1 MIRIAA
7 VGDVHFDRSSR
18 GRLSRHWHE
27 LNHKASALLLAG
39 DLTQVG
45 TEDEIRALADDLS
58 ECPVPVIS
66 VLGNHDYHSDREDS
80 VRKILEA
87 AGVQVLDCSSTTL
100 TVHGITIGIYGLKGF
115 GGGFMGACCSDFGE
129 KETKAFVGHTKKL
142 AEELYNG
149 LMALE
154 TDYRIVLM
162 HYSPTAETLLGEKKE
177 IYPFLGSYLLAE
189 AIDGAGADVVFHG
202 HAHKGIEQGHTLG
215 GVPVRN
221 VAQPVIR
228 HAFKIYSL
236 DEFADDL
243 RLEDVDQQTSSNS
256 ENASP

>member
-7 VGDVHFDRSSR
+7 AGDVHFNKTSR

-27 LNHKASALLLAG
+27 LAHKASAFLLAG

-45 TEDEIRALADDLS
+45 TQEEIQALADDLA

-66 VLGNHDYHSDREDS
+66 VLGNHDYHSDQEELVID
-80 VRKILEA
+80 ILQG
-87 AGVQVLDCSSTTL
+87 AGVCVLDCSSTIL
-100 TVHGITIGIYGLKGF
+100 TVNDVNIGIYGLKGF

-129 KETKAFVGHTKKL
+129 RETKAFIGHTKVL
-142 AEELYNG
+142 ADELKQG
-149 LMALE
+149 LLNLD
-154 TDYRIVLM
+154 TDYKIVLM

-189 AIDGAGADVVFHG
+189 AIDSAGADVVFHG
-202 HAHKGIEQGHTLG
+202 HAHKGIEQGHTIG

-236 DEFADDL
+236 DEFSDDL
-243 RLEDVDQQTSSNS
+243 RLENVDGTS
-256 ENASP
+256 AHP

>member
-7 VGDVHFDRSSR
+7 VGDVHYDRSSR
-18 GRLSRHWHE
+18 GRLSRHWPE
-27 LNHKASALLLAG
+27 LAGKASAFLMAG

-45 TEDEIRALADDLS
+45 TIDEITALAEDLKQ
-58 ECPVPVIS
+58 CPVPVVA
-66 VLGNHDYHSDREDS
+66 VLGNHDYHSDQEDE
-80 VRKILEA
+80 VRGILEKA
-87 AGVQVLDCSSTTL
+87 NVTVLDCSSTIL
-100 TVHGITIGIYGLKGF
+100 NIGGVSIGIYGLKGF

-129 KETKAFVGHTKKL
+129 KETKAFVGHTKHLAAKL
-142 AEELYNG
+142 EQG
-149 LMALE
+149 LMELQ
-154 TDYRIVLM
+154 TDYKIVLM

-189 AIDGAGADVVFHG
+189 AIDSAGADVVFHG

-221 VAQPVIR
+221 VAQHVIR

-236 DEFADDL
+236 DEFSDYMDFQEVSVQADF
-243 RLEDVDQQTSSNS
+243 
-256 ENASP
+256 